1 MRCGGAAMTRIPRW
15 TVVAGMPLALVAL
28 ATLVAAEQPT
38 PPAAIT
44 GQVVYRERIALPPD
58 AVVRV
63 WLEVAAEPERP
74 ARRVA
79 EITVP
84 TEGKQVP
91 IPFTLPYDAARISPG
106 KSYLVRATIR
116 SGDQV
121 LFASRSRY
129 PVITKGAPS
138 KVEIVVEPAGTG
150 ARRPPRTPSPDAA
163 VLSAT
168 PWKLTALGDTPA
180 PAGGA
185 ASIAFDSEKG
195 RISGSTG
202 CNQFFGTYETGDGS
216 ALKLTPVG
224 QTLMACIGEGDAQEK
239 AFLDAL
245 RATASYR
252 VSGKSLELLDAEARV
267 LARFTAAGEVTAPA
281 H

>member
-1 MRCGGAAMTRIPRW
+1 MTRIPRR
-15 TVVAGMPLALVAL
+15 TVVTGIALALVAL
-28 ATLVAAEQPT
+28 ATLVAAEQPA
-38 PPAAIT
+38 PPASIT
-44 GQVVYRERIALPPD
+44 GQVVYRERMALPPD
-58 AVVRV
+58 ALVRV

-79 EITVP
+79 EVTVP

-106 KSYLVRATIR
+106 KAYLVRATIL
-116 SGDQV
+116 SGNQV
-121 LFASRSRY
+121 LFASHGRY

-168 PWKLTALGDTPA
+168 PWKLTALGDAPA
-180 PAGGA
+180 PHGGA
-185 ASIAFDSEKG
+185 NIVFDPEKG

-202 CNQFFGTYETGDGS
+202 CNQFFGTYETGGGS

-224 QTLMACIGEGDAQEK
+224 QTLMACIGEADAQEK

-252 VSGKSLELLDAEARV
+252 VSGKAFELLDAEARV
-267 LARFTAAGEVTAPA
+267 LARFAAAGEATAPA